1 VVLLRPKT
9 NVTIVLLGMLPWIMA
24 VQYVLAVGLA
34 KFQLL
39 VYRLVHP
46 VLLVKLQIQTVL
58 RAWIVLLANLKATM
72 FVKIARKVIWCMVV
86 LVSFW
91 VGVVY
96 RHFFSLIL
104 VFFFQ
109 PFPLYHFTIL
119 LSFWIKKG
127 YAQSANGQ
135 PSCAICAPGKKRQ
148 NTGASNPEGLF
159 TACADCDSGNYQN
172 EQGQNNCKSCTAG
185 YYSGA
190 SAAAASCTNCIPG
203 KYSVSN
209 FSIAMIGQCT
219 FLSPNH

>member
-86 LVSFW
+86 LVSFEL
-91 VGVVY
+91 VLFTDI
-96 RHFFSLIL
+96 FFLWFLFS
-104 VFFFQ
+104 FFN
-109 PFPLYHFTIL
+109 HSHCTIL
-119 LSFWIKKG
+119 PF
-127 YAQSANGQ
+127 YY
-135 PSCAICAPGKKRQ
+135 
-148 NTGASNPEGLF
+148 LF
-159 TACADCDSGNYQN
+159 G
-172 EQGQNNCKSCTAG
+172 
-185 YYSGA
+185 
-190 SAAAASCTNCIPG
+190 
-203 KYSVSN
+203 
-209 FSIAMIGQCT
+209 
-219 FLSPNH
+219 

>member
-86 LVSFW
+86 LVSFE
-91 VGVVY
+91 
-96 RHFFSLIL
+96 L
-104 VFFFQ
+104 V
-109 PFPLYHFTIL
+109 LFT
-119 LSFWIKKG
+119 
-127 YAQSANGQ
+127 
-135 PSCAICAPGKKRQ
+135 
-148 NTGASNPEGLF
+148 GLF
-159 TACADCDSGNYQN
+159 
-172 EQGQNNCKSCTAG
+172 
-185 YYSGA
+185 
-190 SAAAASCTNCIPG
+190 
-203 KYSVSN
+203 
-209 FSIAMIGQCT
+209 
-219 FLSPNH
+219 FLW